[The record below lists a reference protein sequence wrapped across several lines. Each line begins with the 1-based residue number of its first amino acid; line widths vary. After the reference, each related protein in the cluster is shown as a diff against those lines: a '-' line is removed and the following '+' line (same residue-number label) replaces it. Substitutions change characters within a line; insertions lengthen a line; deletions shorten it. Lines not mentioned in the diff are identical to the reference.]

1 MFDLLRDTPLFNLD
15 ETLFG
20 RNLRSARRGA
30 AAGGPSG
37 MTCDHLRPL
46 LSNPRD
52 LHKFFLVA
60 EKFSQGEI
68 PRTIVQ
74 IIKLGRMTAFKK
86 EG

>member
-1 MFDLLRDTPLFNLD
+1 M
-15 ETLFG
+15 
-20 RNLRSARRGA
+20 
-30 AAGGPSG
+30 
-37 MTCDHLRPL
+37 

-74 IIKLGRMTAFKK
+74 IIKLGRTTVSRKQDGPRNSCGRGDSEVDREDNGTIGGAVPIRFIHSCRV
-86 EG
+86 